1 MQLKGKFQEAIRKAA
16 DKRGYS
22 IINNYSI
29 VEEYP
34 EIYKKCLPFTMT
46 SKERIYALR
55 KAVEYIVNLKLAGDF
70 VECGVWKG
78 GSAMVMAYTLLEL
91 GDDSRKIFLYDT
103 FEGMSSPSK
112 EDYRVSDHASASALM
127 AKSKKKADDPENIW
141 YFSPLSE
148 VQNNLLS
155 TGYPKDKLV
164 FVKGK
169 VEDTIPGSM
178 PSQIALLRLDTD
190 WYESTK
196 HELTHL
202 YPLLVN
208 KGVLII
214 DDYGAWAGARKAT
227 DEFFKANKK
236 SSILLN
242 RVDATGRVGIK
253 VSQNTELEKL

>member
-1 MQLKGKFQEAIRKAA
+1 MKLKWKFQEILRKMA
-16 DKRGYS
+16 DKKGYS

-29 VEEYP
+29 VDEYP

-55 KAVEYIVNLKLAGDF
+55 KAVEYVVDLGLAGDF

-91 GDDSRKIFLYDT
+91 GDTSRKIYLYDT
-103 FEGMSSPSK
+103 YEGMSSPSK
-112 EDYRVSDHASASALM
+112 DDYRMSDHADASSLM
-127 AKSKKKADDPENIW
+127 AKSKKRADDADNIW

-148 VQNNLLS
+148 VQNNLVL

-196 HELTHL
+196 HELTYL

-214 DDYGAWAGARKAT
+214 DDYGAWAGSRKAT
-227 DEFFKANKK
+227 DEYFNANK
-236 SSILLN
+236 SRILLN

-253 VSQNTELEKL
+253 V